1 MQKPAFASASNEIVE
16 LLQEAK
22 NRGHLVILRA
32 SPPSH
37 VDAKA
42 PLLIALNRL
51 FGLTPAEGRA
61 LLELLAHG
69 QTSRQALHAAMTPDG
84 APVSQIKTLDVVV
97 YHMRRKLRPRGIE
110 IITIPRLGYGLAD
123 GARGRIHKLLAEH
136 DPELGLDQSEL

>member
-22 NRGHLVILRA
+22 SRGHLVILRA

-51 FGLTPAEGRA
+51 FGLSPAEGRA
-61 LLELLAHG
+61 LAELMEH
-69 QTSRQALHAAMTPDG
+69 QHVSRQALHAAMAHDG
-84 APVSQIKTLDVVV
+84 TPVSQIKTVDVIVCKL
-97 YHMRRKLRPRGIE
+97 RRKLAPHHIE
-110 IITIPRLGYGLAD
+110 IVTIWGLGFRLAD
-123 GARGRIHKLLAEH
+123 GGYERIRKL
-136 DPELGLDQSEL
+136 